1 MGVVILTQL
10 RIQSKQGHYG
20 RPEHVVAKALAAAV
34 ALLISI
40 GVIGF
45 TLFLLPR

>member
-1 MGVVILTQL
+1 MILSHP
-10 RIQSKQGHYG
+10 RIYPKHGHYG
-20 RPEHVVAKALAAAV
+20 QPEHVVAKALAAAFAV
-34 ALLISI
+34 LISV